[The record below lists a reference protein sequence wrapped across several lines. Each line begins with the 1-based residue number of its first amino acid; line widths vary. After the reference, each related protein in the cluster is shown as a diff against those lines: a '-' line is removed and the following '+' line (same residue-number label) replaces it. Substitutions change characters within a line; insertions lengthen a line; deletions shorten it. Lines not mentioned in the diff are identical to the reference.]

1 MTAGVDAEML
11 ATLADRLGPA
21 AARDVPL
28 GPMTTYRVGG
38 SAALLVR
45 AGSVSDLRRITAALD
60 GLAVPAV
67 VVGKGS
73 NLLVSDS
80 GFAGL
85 VVVLGGS
92 CDEIDVPNPAGGGT
106 DPAFATFGGSVALPV
121 AARRSVA
128 AGLTGFEWAVGVP
141 GSVGGAVRMNA
152 GGHGSDMAASL
163 ERVHLYHLRRG
174 LDRPVGAEAL
184 GLRFRGSALGDDH
197 VVLSATVRLEWS
209 ADPSAGQETI
219 DEIVHWRR
227 EHQPGGHNAGS
238 VFVNPE
244 PGRVSAGEL
253 IDGLGLRGLRI
264 GTAEV
269 STKHANFIQADE
281 GGRSADVVALMAE
294 VRRRVEAAHGYRLR
308 SEIRLL
314 GFDQGADDD
323 VDEMLADITD
333 HGVATVRLEHVFDAP
348 DAGAADPSLPFV
360 APDVA
365 PGGTHVEPERL
376 GVEARADLLAA
387 FVGTEDAQSPDAAV
401 GPSTKVLPSDL
412 LGEDDDVLDENPP
425 PAASVVAPAKP
436 GRSRVV
442 IVDEDVEPGGSGELD
457 AGARADRLAGTAHVA
472 PTSERTVVITDDSV
486 AGEPAAD
493 AAESADDA
501 DGSSV
506 DATRPSLVARL
517 RASLRRDRPLLTP
530 RERLMRRRRR
540 IFYGTLA
547 AVTLVAGTMV
557 VLSSPVVGVRYVDIE
572 GNRYVDADR
581 VARVVDSLLG
591 VSVLTAD
598 TAEARRLLE
607 EDPWVARARIS
618 TYFPD
623 RVVIEVEERVPVAWF
638 AGVDGSARVID
649 VTGHVLAVVE
659 GMPTDYARIEGTGPN
674 LVPGATADLPFRA
687 AAQLSKSLPPE
698 LQPLVGSYGVTE
710 TGHVTMTLATGT
722 VVSFGEPVD
731 MRNKLVSLVVLLR
744 RQDPNDLQT
753 VDIASGDPV
762 VQTR

>member
-38 SAALLVR
+38 TAALLVR

-174 LDRPVGAEAL
+174 LDRLVGAEAL

-348 DAGAADPSLPFV
+348 DSGAADPSLPFV

-376 GVEARADLLAA
+376 GVEARADLHAA
-387 FVGTEDAQSPDAAV
+387 FVGAEDAQPADVAV

-412 LGEDDDVLDENPP
+412 RGEDDDFLDEDRP
-425 PAASVVAPAKP
+425 PADAVVAPAKS
-436 GRSRVV
+436 GRPRAV
-442 IVDEDVEPGGSGELD
+442 IDDEDIEQGGPWELD
-457 AGARADRLAGTAHVA
+457 AGWRADRLAGTTHVA
-472 PTSERTVVITDDSV
+472 PTSEHTVVITDDAV
-486 AGEPAAD
+486 AGERWAD
-493 AAESADDA
+493 AADRYSAEA
-501 DGSSV
+501 S
-506 DATRPSLVARL
+506 RPSLVARL
-517 RASLRRDRPLLTP
+517 LASLRRSRPLLTP

-547 AVTLVAGTMV
+547 ALTLVAGTMV

-623 RVVIEVEERVPVAWF
+623 RVVIEVEERVPAAWF

-659 GMPTDYARIEGTGPN
+659 GTPTDYTRIEGTGPN

-687 AAQLSKSLPPE
+687 ATQLSQSLPPE
-698 LQPLVGSYGVTE
+698 LQPLVGSFGVTE

-722 VVSFGEPVD
+722 IVSFGEPVD

>member
-1 MTAGVDAEML
+1 VSGGDVADGLAVLAE
-11 ATLADRLGPA
+11 RLGPV

-45 AGSVSDLRRITAALD
+45 AGSVADLRRISAALD
-60 GLAVPAV
+60 GLDVPAV

-73 NLLVSDS
+73 NLLVSDA

-92 CDEIDVPNPAGGGT
+92 CDEIDVPSRTEGGGG
-106 DPAFATFGGSVALPV
+106 PALATFGGSVALPV

-128 AGLTGFEWAVGVP
+128 AGLSGFEWAVGVP

-163 ERVHLYHLRRG
+163 VRVHLFHLRRG
-174 LDRPVGAEAL
+174 LDRPVAAEAL

-197 VVLSATVRLEWS
+197 VVLSATVSLEW
-209 ADPSAGQETI
+209 AVDPSDGQATI
-219 DEIVHWRR
+219 DEIVRWRR
-227 EHQPGGHNAGS
+227 DNQPGGHNAGS

-244 PGRVSAGEL
+244 PGRVSAGAL

-264 GTAEV
+264 GSAEV

-294 VRRRVEAAHGYRLR
+294 VRRRVEDALGYRMR

-314 GFDQGADDD
+314 GFDQGGDGD
-323 VDEMLADITD
+323 VDELLADVTD
-333 HGVATVRLEHVFDAP
+333 HGVATVRLEHVFDGVVP
-348 DAGAADPSLPFV
+348 DGTAADPSLPFV

-365 PGGTHVEPERL
+365 PGGAHVEPERL
-376 GVEARADLLAA
+376 GREARADLLAA
-387 FVGTEDAQSPDAAV
+387 FVGGDGDGDADPDGGHTV
-401 GPSTKVLPSDL
+401 GPSTKVLPSEDR
-412 LGEDDDVLDENPP
+412 GEHDEILDEEPP
-425 PAASVVAPAKP
+425 VVPLVVAKEKP

-442 IVDEDVEPGGSGELD
+442 IVGDEVEGGGFSELD
-457 AGARADRLAGTAHVA
+457 AGSRADRRAGTTHVA
-472 PTSERTVVITDDSV
+472 PTSERVVVITDGSLEGEAS
-486 AGEPAAD
+486 AGEGGY
-493 AAESADDA
+493 SAGA
-501 DGSSV
+501 V
-506 DATRPSLVARL
+506 RPGLPARL

-540 IFYGTLA
+540 IFYGTLGV
-547 AVTLVAGTMV
+547 VTLIAGALV
-557 VLSSPVVGVRYVDIE
+557 VLASPVVGVRYVEIE
-572 GNRYVDADR
+572 GDRYVDAGR
-581 VARVVDSLLG
+581 VSGVVDSLMG

-598 TAEARRLLE
+598 TAEARRRLE

-618 TYFPD
+618 RYFPD
-623 RVVIEVEERVPVAWF
+623 RIVIELEERVPVAWF

-649 VTGHVLAVVE
+649 VAGHVLAVVE
-659 GMPTDYARIEGTGPN
+659 GMPTDYAHIGGTGPN
-674 LVPGATADLPFRA
+674 LAPGATADLPFRA
-687 AAQLSKSLPPE
+687 AAQLSQSLPPE
-698 LQPLVGSYGVTE
+698 FEPLAASFGVTE
-710 TGHVTMTLATGT
+710 TGQVTITLATGT

-731 MRNKLVSLVVLLR
+731 MRNKLVNLVVLLR

-753 VDIASGDPV
+753 VDLSSGDPV